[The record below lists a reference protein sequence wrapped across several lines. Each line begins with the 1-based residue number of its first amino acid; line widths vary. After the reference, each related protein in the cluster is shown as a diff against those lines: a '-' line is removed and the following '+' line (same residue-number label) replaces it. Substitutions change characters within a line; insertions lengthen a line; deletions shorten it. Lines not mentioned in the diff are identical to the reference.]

1 MYLNTDKKNLH
12 FINMFKNSWLFFIM
26 YFYKY

>member
-1 MYLNTDKKNLH
+1 MYLDTDKKNLH
-12 FINMFKNSWLFFIM
+12 FINMFKNSWFFIM